1 MIGLGLLAAL
11 LLVILVITG
20 LTKLVPG
27 LFATQRD
34 TARALVLLAIQA
46 LPPERLVWG
55 QAMLAEIDH
64 IHYRLA
70 GGLRWSAN
78 AQP

>member
-1 MIGLGLLAAL
+1 MIGVGLLAAL

-27 LFATQRD
+27 LFAAQRD

-55 QAMLAEIDH
+55 
-64 IHYRLA
+64 
-70 GGLRWSAN
+70 
-78 AQP
+78 